1 LNSRFS
7 NYGHWK
13 RYYKYNPDRWYYDR
27 FIALERILGP
37 RIYVVYYQRY
47 YRNYNP
53 IVYYQNYRVKHYRPT
68 VYVNPRYRN
77 VDVRTLKMMLTE
89 QEVSE
94 IMIERIMTIETSRNL
109 EKIQVLDQVHL
120 MKDQEIMV
128 DLEAQILEMIITE
141 TTGTKINNRLEM
153 KASEAFL
160 LKEVKTKTEE
170 MTQ

>member
-1 LNSRFS
+1 
-7 NYGHWK
+7 
-13 RYYKYNPDRWYYDR
+13 
-27 FIALERILGP
+27 
-37 RIYVVYYQRY
+37 
-47 YRNYNP
+47 
-53 IVYYQNYRVKHYRPT
+53 
-68 VYVNPRYRN
+68 
-77 VDVRTLKMMLTE
+77 MLTE

-128 DLEAQILEMIITE
+128 VLEVQILEMIMKE
-141 TTGTKINNRLEM
+141 TTGTKINNHLEM

-160 LKEVKTKTEE
+160 LKEVKAKTEG